1 MPLTKDE
8 ISKIAD
14 MLYEA
19 ELKRIP
25 IDPITD
31 MYPSITIDDAYKIQ
45 LVNVEKKVSKG
56 ERVIGRK
63 IGLTSKAMQKLFNVY
78 EPDYGHLTNTMY
90 VCDGGSISLS
100 SLIQPKVE
108 AEIAFILKED
118 LRGPGLTVVDV
129 LRATEGVVPALEI
142 IDSRIRN
149 WRIKIQDTIADNGGA
164 ARFVLGS
171 KITKLEDLD
180 LRLVGMVFEVND
192 EVVATAAGASVM
204 GNPVLAV
211 LWLANKL
218 LQYGTYLRAGE
229 VILSGSLI
237 SAVDVKPGD
246 FVRATFDRLGTV
258 SVRFTP

>member
-1 MPLTKDE
+1 
-8 ISKIAD
+8 
-14 MLYEA
+14 
-19 ELKRIP
+19 
-25 IDPITD
+25 
-31 MYPSITIDDAYKIQ
+31 
-45 LVNVEKKVSKG
+45 
-56 ERVIGRK
+56 
-63 IGLTSKAMQKLFNVY
+63 
-78 EPDYGHLTNTMY
+78 
-90 VCDGGSISLS
+90 
-100 SLIQPKVE
+100 
-108 AEIAFILKED
+108 
-118 LRGPGLTVVDV
+118 V

-142 IDSRIRN
+142 IDSRIKN
-149 WRIKIQDTIADNGGA
+149 WRIKIQDTIADNGSA

-171 KITKLEDLD
+171 KISKLEDLD

>member
-19 ELKRIP
+19 EVKRLP

-31 MYPSITIDDAYKIQ
+31 VYPSITVDDAYRIQ
-45 LVNVEKKVSKG
+45 LVNIERKVTKG
-56 ERVIGRK
+56 EKVVGRK
-63 IGLTSKAMQKLFNVY
+63 IGLTSKVMQKLFNVY

-90 VCDGGSISLS
+90 VSDGGSISLS
-100 SLIQPKVE
+100 TLIQPKIE

-142 IDSRIRN
+142 IDSRIKN
-149 WRIKIQDTIADNGGA
+149 WRIKIQDTVADNASA

-171 KITKLEDLD
+171 RITKLEDLD
-180 LRLVGMVFEVND
+180 LRLGGMVFEVND

-218 LQYGTYLRAGE
+218 SEYGTYLRAGE
-229 VILSGSLI
+229 VVLSGSLV

-246 FVRATFDRLGTV
+246 FVRATFDKLGTV
-258 SVRFTP
+258 SIRFTT